1 MRQVFGMTAKLA
13 NVKVGCKCTIFFLAF
28 RFFFVSVTST
38 KIYASMQFNHLS
50 DICVTVFQ
58 CGLSLHVH
66 RSDIN
71 ECFELTDACNRESQH
86 CLNGRGNYTCQNKA
100 VGKCLPGFIYDTASK
115 SCEGSNPFFCFQL
128 FFACFS
134 RGRYLQV
141 SSPQSLF
148 SLFVHSNLL
157 ALFMY
162 TYIPKWL
169 ST

>member
-28 RFFFVSVTST
+28 RFFVSVTST

-115 SCEGSNPFFCFQL
+115 SCEGSNPFFCFLL
-128 FFACFS
+128 FLRAFPAEGTFK
-134 RGRYLQV
+134 YHHLNHF
-141 SSPQSLF
+141 F

-157 ALFMY
+157 ALSMY